1 MPSNDRPVNGQENP
15 SFFDLIDQTPPPPVL
30 ELDGKPGARRLARLR
45 AAWKESWEEGG
56 FLYQRWEEVF
66 QARHASWHEVA
77 NWIKAAALFGGLS
90 LIVLMLDA
98 ASDIASATLK
108 GLSAVPA
115 SGAGDDGGGLWGTV
129 DHPVRV
135 FLADQAAHLSVAP
148 AALYAF
154 WQLTGLIG
162 LVGGYFGNAGA
173 RIAWLLF
180 GIGSLAMIWSA
191 APAGGRAAATG
202 LAALMWALA
211 SMFAL
216 RGLTL
221 QPVVHNH
228 PPQYQFN
235 PVLHLHTTIPAPT
248 PVGDDLGPDNIHPL
262 QR

>member
-1 MPSNDRPVNGQENP
+1 MPNNDRPVNGQENP

-30 ELDGKPGARRLARLR
+30 ELDTKPSTRRLARLR
-45 AAWKESWEEGG
+45 AAWKESWQEGG

-66 QARHASWHEVA
+66 QARHGSWHEAA

-90 LIVLMLDA
+90 LLVMMLDA
-98 ASDIASATLK
+98 AGDIASATLK

-115 SGAGDDGGGLWGTV
+115 TNGGDGSGLWGTV
-129 DHPVRV
+129 DHPVRL

-162 LVGGYFGNAGA
+162 LVGGFFGNAGA
-173 RIAWLLF
+173 RIASVLF

-191 APAGGRAAATG
+191 APDGGRAAATG

-221 QPVVHNH
+221 RPIVHNH

-235 PVLHLHTTIPAPT
+235 PALHLHATIPAPT
-248 PVGDDLGPDNIHPL
+248 PAGDDLGPDTVHPL